1 MKKYFAPIIALI
13 LVFTICNVAFAK
25 NDSYWRVKYFVD
37 EFGDP
42 TDEQFIVGGPFH
54 GTFSNSVTNSADLTA
69 YIFYSG
75 EQTWIR
81 LFEYDNNRVSN
92 IFSDAVV
99 YNIAAKAY
107 VYNSADADYSPF
119 PHIFHSRGTMFS
131 KGSDIYIYYFAGTSS
146 DFYSD
151 DYELNFCGVCTDGY
165 EYNTFDEMLG
175 RSKKITF
182 SIERDDSLDRYLF
195 TIDDLTMFR
204 ALAES
209 TFDKQY
215 LAVDTT
221 THPGAASTKPQDSL
235 NTNSDL
241 TSSANNP
248 FNLSPEEIKELE
260 DCGFSIPITEEEYNA
275 VVEAG
280 ILNPHN

>member
-1 MKKYFAPIIALI
+1 MRNYFG
-13 LVFTICNVAFAK
+13 N
-25 NDSYWRVKYFVD
+25 
-37 EFGDP
+37 
-42 TDEQFIVGGPFH
+42 H
-54 GTFSNSVTNSADLTA
+54 
-69 YIFYSG
+69 
-75 EQTWIR
+75 
-81 LFEYDNNRVSN
+81 
-92 IFSDAVV
+92 
-99 YNIAAKAY
+99 
-107 VYNSADADYSPF
+107 
-119 PHIFHSRGTMFS
+119 
-131 KGSDIYIYYFAGTSS
+131 S

-151 DYELNFCGVCTDGY
+151 DYELNFGSVCTDGY
-165 EYNTFDEMLG
+165 EYNTFDETLG

-241 TSSANNP
+241 TSSANNHLLILAP
-248 FNLSPEEIKELE
+248 KTIKELE
-260 DCGFSIPITEEEYNA
+260 DSRLFNSYYRRRVSTPWLSRYS
-275 VVEAG
+275 
-280 ILNPHN
+280 NPHN